1 MIRCGVDAVSLDV
14 FRTRLERSTND
25 WVSRFMTEG
34 EVAETR
40 GSLESIAARW
50 AAKEAAMKALGIG
63 IGQIDPTDI
72 EVVKMDD
79 VPTLRFHRGAKIRAD
94 ELGLTDWSLSLSHTK
109 DIAIAFVVAM
119 GSRS

>member
-1 MIRCGVDAVSLDV
+1 L
-14 FRTRLERSTND
+14 
-25 WVSRFMTEG
+25 TEG
-34 EVAETR
+34 EAADTR
-40 GSLESIAARW
+40 GLLESIAARW

-79 VPTLRFHRGAKIRAD
+79 VPTLRFHRGAKSRAD

-109 DIAIAFVVAM
+109 DVAIAFVVAL
-119 GSRS
+119 GSHS